1 MTLQFD
7 GYSDVVQIGEGG
19 LGNVYRAV
27 RKSTGG
33 VVAIKEL
40 REVGVGSPVWH
51 RARRELKAL
60 LRLRGHPN
68 VIYVEEIIEG
78 PIGPC
83 LVMEFAPG
91 GTLMDRLTAAGP
103 SSAPELVLIGQHVSQ
118 ALSAAHR
125 LGIVH
130 RDIKPHNLLVGTFG
144 QVKVCD
150 FGIAALTRGAGER
163 TQTQAM
169 TLAYASPE
177 ELDGA
182 DEVGPPADV
191 YSFGAT
197 LLHLATGRRPSFR
210 ERMGASAG
218 EQLQAADGD
227 PVLGEVL
234 MVVRG
239 CMSHDPNS
247 RPTVFDL
254 VAVFDRAAAALG
266 PRRLAQLAG
275 GEGAGADT
283 GERVTRSPVLADEP
297 TSQRRSAGRSLWV
310 DSESDPPPIS
320 MHAIDTPTVARPAP
334 PSAAQHDYHRYR
346 CPRRVRPADIK
357 IDRRGGDTRCHRG
370 AHRHARVGGEA
381 QRRQRTIAHVNHR
394 GHQHHR
400 GHHHIRTRHHVHQC
414 SRHHVGLRFA
424 ASQRRLIDE
433 PIVAIRCCP
442 PQQRTRAGG
451 HGRRHLRGR
460 VSCWPRRLGRNSTM
474 PAALV
479 PLAKPA

>member
-130 RDIKPHNLLVGTFG
+130 RDIKPHNLLVGAFG

-234 MVVRG
+234 LVVRG
-239 CMSHDPNS
+239 CLSHDPNS
-247 RPTVFDL
+247 RPAMFDL

-266 PRRLAQLAG
+266 PRRLAQLTS
-275 GEGAGADT
+275 GEGDDAGTDT
-283 GERVTRSPVLADEP
+283 TEGVTSSPVLADEP
-297 TSQRRSAGRSLWV
+297 TSQRRSAGRSPGIA
-310 DSESDPPPIS
+310 SASAPPPIL
-320 MHAIDTPTVARPAP
+320 MHAVTTPTVARPAP
-334 PSAAQHDYHRYR
+334 PSAAPETNTTTTGTDVHL
-346 CPRRVRPADIK
+346 AS
-357 IDRRGGDTRCHRG
+357 DRRT
-370 AHRHARVGGEA
+370 
-381 QRRQRTIAHVNHR
+381 
-394 GHQHHR
+394 
-400 GHHHIRTRHHVHQC
+400 
-414 SRHHVGLRFA
+414 S
-424 ASQRRLIDE
+424 RLIAGVATLGVIAVLTVMLVLVVRHNADNE
-433 PIVAIRCCP
+433 PSPTSTTVSTTTTVATTTSVRATTSTSAPTTTLASTSP
-442 PQQRTRAGG
+442 PPSGG
-451 HGRRHLRGR
+451 
-460 VSCWPRRLGRNSTM
+460 
-474 PAALV
+474 
-479 PLAKPA
+479 

>member
-27 RKSTGG
+27 RKSTDG

-68 VIYVEEIIEG
+68 VVYVEEIIEG

-91 GTLMDRLTAAGP
+91 GSLMDRLTAAGP
-103 SSAPELVLIGQHVSQ
+103 LSVPELVLVGQHVSQ

-125 LGIVH
+125 LGIIH
-130 RDIKPHNLLVGTFG
+130 RDIKPHNLLVGAFG

-191 YSFGAT
+191 YSFGGT

-210 ERMGASAG
+210 ERIGASAG
-218 EQLQAADGD
+218 EHIQAVDGD
-227 PVLGEVL
+227 PSLIEVL
-234 MVVRG
+234 TVVRG
-239 CMSHDPNS
+239 CMSNDPDS
-247 RPTVFDL
+247 RPAMFDL
-254 VAVFDRAAAALG
+254 VAVFDRAAGALG
-266 PRRLAQLAG
+266 PRRLAQLASSG
-275 GEGAGADT
+275 GDDAGTGTAEGAMS
-283 GERVTRSPVLADEP
+283 SPVLTDKP
-297 TSQRRSAGRSLWV
+297 TSRRSSDGRSPWV
-310 DSESDPPPIS
+310 ASASAPPPTL
-320 MHAIDTPTVARPAP
+320 MHAVNSPTAARPVPPTAPSKTNTTTTGTDVRRAPVRRTSKLIAGVTALGVIAVLAVMLVLVRHNADNEPSPTSTTVSTTTTVATTTSVRATTSTSAP
-334 PSAAQHDYHRYR
+334 TTTLASTSP
-346 CPRRVRPADIK
+346 PPT
-357 IDRRGGDTRCHRG
+357 GG
-370 AHRHARVGGEA
+370 
-381 QRRQRTIAHVNHR
+381 
-394 GHQHHR
+394 
-400 GHHHIRTRHHVHQC
+400 
-414 SRHHVGLRFA
+414 
-424 ASQRRLIDE
+424 
-433 PIVAIRCCP
+433 
-442 PQQRTRAGG
+442 
-451 HGRRHLRGR
+451 
-460 VSCWPRRLGRNSTM
+460 
-474 PAALV
+474 
-479 PLAKPA
+479 